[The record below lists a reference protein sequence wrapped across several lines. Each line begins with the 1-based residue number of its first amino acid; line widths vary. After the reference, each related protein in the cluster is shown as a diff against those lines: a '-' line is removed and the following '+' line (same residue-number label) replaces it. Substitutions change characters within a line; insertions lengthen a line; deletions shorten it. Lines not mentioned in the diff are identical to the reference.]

1 MRPVVTAE
9 QMQAIDRHA
18 IDELGIPG
26 ITLMENAGV
35 GIVQDLQKH
44 FSDLSQK
51 KVFIFCG
58 KGNNGG
64 DGFVIARH
72 LFNLGTDVRI
82 LLAGKLSVLK
92 GGASINA
99 LSAQN
104 IGVQVNELDSDN
116 LNQHDHKLRHC
127 DIIIDAIFGTGLNKP
142 ASGFA

>member
-51 KVFIFCG
+51 KVFIFC
-58 KGNNGG
+58 
-64 DGFVIARH
+64 
-72 LFNLGTDVRI
+72 LFNNLHNRGFIFSTEYI
-82 LLAGKLSVLK
+82 LF
-92 GGASINA
+92 N
-99 LSAQN
+99 
-104 IGVQVNELDSDN
+104 
-116 LNQHDHKLRHC
+116 C
-127 DIIIDAIFGTGLNKP
+127 IF
-142 ASGFA
+142 

>member
-51 KVFIFCG
+51 KFSYFAA
-58 KGNNGG
+58 K
-64 DGFVIARH
+64 VITEEMA
-72 LFNLGTDVRI
+72 
-82 LLAGKLSVLK
+82 
-92 GGASINA
+92 
-99 LSAQN
+99 
-104 IGVQVNELDSDN
+104 
-116 LNQHDHKLRHC
+116 
-127 DIIIDAIFGTGLNKP
+127 
-142 ASGFA
+142 